1 MNGATGF
8 VGNEMVVWTL
18 PTLLVGSLLALAIFT
33 YLLRTW
39 ERFTLSIAAVY
50 TGLLALWL
58 LRLDLSDPLEVMPF
72 VGRALDVSL
81 PFTRLGYT
89 FALQP
94 GSLAILITS
103 LLLATAAF
111 ILALVISQGR
121 SFVPFMLALL
131 AGYFMLTLMTAG
143 PLAPPLLAPMLLVAL
158 SSMSVFM
165 LQAGRMTNPSGPLR
179 TLVPPVLAFPLFLVA
194 QWYID
199 QIPLNPQDPAPAAIA
214 AQLLTLGLL
223 ILLAP
228 APLHS
233 AQPVT
238 AQSAP
243 PVVAAVVSLFYQLAL
258 LHLLFRLV
266 NLFSFITIQPIYA
279 QWFLWAGLATTA
291 WGGIAAAGA
300 THPGRLWGYAALHD
314 WGLILVILANPDAT
328 IWPLALF
335 LFGLRA
341 VSMLTA
347 AAGLAVLEHHVGGL
361 SLARLQGAGNRLPWN
376 SAAFLLGGLG
386 LTGFPLSA
394 GFTGHWTALQVIAAN
409 DWRPAAVVLL
419 ASVGAIGGFVRLTRI
434 LFGPLENRFLVRE
447 QALSVAVALLVLL
460 LSISLA
466 VSPQLLDSPI
476 RSAWTAFGG

>member
-8 VGNEMVVWTL
+8 VNNESVLWTL
-18 PTLLVGSLLALAIFT
+18 PTLLVGSLLALAMLT

-39 ERFTLSIAAVY
+39 ERVTVGLAAAF
-50 TGLLALWL
+50 TGLVALWL
-58 LRLDLSDPLEVMPF
+58 LRVDLSAPLEIVPF
-72 VGRALDVSL
+72 IGRQLDVSL
-81 PFTRLGYT
+81 PFTRLGFT

-94 GSLAILITS
+94 GALAILITS

-111 ILALVISQGR
+111 ILALVTSQGR
-121 SFVPFMLALL
+121 SFVPFTLALL

-165 LQAGRMTNPSGPLR
+165 LQAGRLTNPSGPLR

-199 QIPLNPQDPAPAAIA
+199 QLPLNPQDPTPATIA

-233 AQPVT
+233 AQPAT

-243 PVVAAVVSLFYQLAL
+243 PIVAAVVSLFYQLAL

-266 NLFSFITIQPIYA
+266 NLYPFITSQPAYE
-279 QWFLWAGLATTA
+279 QWFMWAGLATTA

-347 AAGLAVLEHHVGGL
+347 AAGLAVLEQHVGGL
-361 SLARLQGAGNRLPWN
+361 SLSRLQGAGNRLPWN

-409 DWRPAAVVLL
+409 DWRPAAIVLL

-447 QALSVAVALLVLL
+447 QAPSVALALLVLA

-466 VSPQLLDSPI
+466 VSPQLLDRPI
-476 RSAWTAFGG
+476 RSAWAAFGG